1 MSAAAAA
8 ASSRCM
14 RNHRSTRR
22 RTRSVS
28 AARSAW
34 VIGRAGRNAG
44 GPSLPAS
51 AAGGT
56 KTPSVT
62 QAWRC
67 TWWLSAEP
75 KRWRVRCRRAP
86 WPRVRPGPRA
96 TGCSRAVCLGR
107 RACRRAAARRR
118 FFDRRPGP
126 RSADRHLPEA
136 HWRSASMKK
145 TWRRGLCREI
155 RVERIAPLTGAN
167 RPTDWSESPHARGV
181 PW

>member
-75 KRWRVRCRRAP
+75 KRCRKEMPPSRGRADAGMLVAGLKPDAASRVQGNEMRMLVDEFLSLSGGRAGGNYLSVCNP
-86 WPRVRPGPRA
+86 VAVTRETPM
-96 TGCSRAVCLGR
+96 VCLFRPPVAFGSGLWR
-107 RACRRAAARRR
+107 NSGSAVAA
-118 FFDRRPGP
+118 
-126 RSADRHLPEA
+126 
-136 HWRSASMKK
+136 K
-145 TWRRGLCREI
+145 
-155 RVERIAPLTGAN
+155 
-167 RPTDWSESPHARGV
+167 
-181 PW
+181 